1 MFATDASIPALMIPK
16 LHLGN
21 RVAPVRFLVFIA
33 LLVIGLPLLGPA
45 IGWRH
50 GTMLAFDIAAAA
62 FLISVWPLLQTR
74 DARAMR
80 GYAQRNDA
88 NRPLL
93 LGISVAVSLVILVAV
108 FSELA
113 EKAAPR
119 PVVVTLIIA
128 TLLLAWL
135 FSNMAYA
142 LHYAH
147 VFYTHE
153 AGDGEGHDRGGLDF
167 PGTNE
172 PLYWDF
178 VYFSFTLGM
187 TFQTSDTA
195 LKSMQFRRIVTLH
208 CLAAFVFN
216 LGVLAFT
223 INVLG
228 GGG

>member
-1 MFATDASIPALMIPK
+1 MIATGVSILALMIPK
-16 LHLGN
+16 LDLGN

-33 LLVIGLPLLGPA
+33 LLAIGLPILGPM

-50 GTMLAFDIAAAA
+50 GTMLAFDIAAAT
-62 FLISVWPLLQTR
+62 FLVSVWPLLQT
-74 DARAMR
+74 DNAQVMR
-80 GYAQRNDA
+80 GHAQRNDA
-88 NRPLL
+88 NRALL
-93 LGISVAVSLVILVAV
+93 LTISVTVSLVVLVAV

-119 PVVVTLIIA
+119 PETVTLIIV

-135 FSNMAYA
+135 FSNMAYT

-147 VFYTHE
+147 VFYMRDN
-153 AGDGEGHDRGGLDF
+153 GNQDRGGLDF
-167 PGTNE
+167 PATRE
-172 PLYWDF
+172 PVYWDF

-195 LKSMQFRRIVTLH
+195 LKSTQFRRIVTLH

-228 GGG
+228 GGS